1 MARPAPARS
10 RRSDLIPLIL
20 CGVLCLLACG
30 AWVARGLVSP
40 AAAAPSVQPAAPA
53 EAPAPQP
60 TTLDIPELAPAD
72 LTRLAPGTD
81 GFQTLTGPQGQKWH
95 TTIDQGVQA
104 AITAELQRQRV
115 AYAAIVIMD
124 PKTGAIR
131 AIVEHREEND
141 PVGVIGSLVEATVP
155 AASIFKVV
163 TAAAMLDAGFGP
175 DRQACYHGGLHGL
188 DNSHVHETARDTQCQ
203 TLTEALAHSTNAAF
217 ARFGLRDLAPGAL
230 KAMAEQ
236 LGFNHPQPADLKMG
250 ASQMV
255 EGTTDLE
262 KAKTAPGF
270 LGSRLSPLHGA
281 LLAAAIANDGVA
293 MRPYL
298 VDGDAALP
306 GVGRDPVPLGQWL
319 TADQARTL
327 RKMMRETVVQGTG
340 RHAFSARP
348 KSLRGVEVGGKTG
361 SLNGDDPAVFRHIS
375 WFVGMA
381 PVEEPQVAIAVLAVN
396 GMQWRAKAAT
406 LARDALGV
414 WFAAH
419 P

>member
-1 MARPAPARS
+1 MR
-10 RRSDLIPLIL
+10 
-20 CGVLCLLACG
+20 
-30 AWVARGLVSP
+30 
-40 AAAAPSVQPAAPA
+40 
-53 EAPAPQP
+53 
-60 TTLDIPELAPAD
+60 TL
-72 LTRLAPGTD
+72 TPGTD
-81 GFQTLTGPQGQKWH
+81 GYSRLTGPAGQDWH
-95 TTIDQGVQA
+95 TTIDAQVQA
-104 AITAELQRQRV
+104 AIAAELKKQRV
-115 AYAAIVIMD
+115 AYAAVVLMD

-131 AIVEHREEND
+131 AIVEHREEGD

-163 TAAAMLDAGFGP
+163 TAAAMLDAGFGA
-175 DRQACYHGGLHGL
+175 DHQACYHGGLHGL
-188 DNSHVHETARDTQCQ
+188 DNSHVHESPRDTQCQ
-203 TLTEALAHSTNAAF
+203 TLTDALAHSTNAVF

-230 KAMAEQ
+230 VAMAEK
-236 LGFNHPQPADLKMG
+236 LGFNHAQPADLQMG
-250 ASQMV
+250 PSLMA

-270 LGSRLSPLHGA
+270 VGSRLSPLHGA

-306 GVGRDPVPLGQWL
+306 GVAREPVSLGQWL
-319 TADQARTL
+319 PAEQARTL
-327 RKMMRETVVQGTG
+327 RRMMRETVAQGTG

-348 KSLRGVEVGGKTG
+348 RSLRGVEVGGKTG
-361 SLNGDDPAVFRHIS
+361 SLNGDDAQVFRHIS

-381 PVEEPQVAIAVLAVN
+381 PVEEPQVAIAVLAIN

-406 LARDALGV
+406 LARDSLGI
-414 WFAAH
+414 WFTAH